1 MQARDRYLKHTTY
14 SSEQYSQIP
23 VMIGF
28 FHVRTAFKEY
38 SSTMIMPQLSFQKV
52 SLHFRH
58 TVYIPSGKNLP
69 RTADFT
75 PPPFHDPRS
84 EILTGSPSAGPAL
97 ENMTLY
103 AGSPITSG
111 ASFA

>member
-1 MQARDRYLKHTTY
+1 
-14 SSEQYSQIP
+14 
-23 VMIGF
+23 
-28 FHVRTAFKEY
+28 
-38 SSTMIMPQLSFQKV
+38 MIMPQLSFQKV